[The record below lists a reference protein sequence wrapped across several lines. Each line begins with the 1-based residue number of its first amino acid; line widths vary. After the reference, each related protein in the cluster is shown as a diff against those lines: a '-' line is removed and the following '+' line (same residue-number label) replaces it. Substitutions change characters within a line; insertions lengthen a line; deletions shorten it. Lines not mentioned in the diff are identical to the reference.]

1 MLCRRTFPCTQSI
14 LISQYV
20 IQENMS
26 VYTIHPDFT
35 ICYAGEHVRVHNPS
49 WFHIMLCRRT
59 CPCTQSILIS
69 QYVMQENMS
78 VYTIHPNFTICYA
91 GEHVRVHNPSWFHI
105 MLCRRT
111 CPCTQSILISQYVM
125 QENMSVYTIH
135 PDFTLCYAGEHVRVH
150 NPSWFHIMLCRRTCP
165 CTQSILISQYVMQE
179 NMSVYTIHPDFTIC
193 YAGEHVRVHNPSWFH
208 NMLCRIT
215 CPCTQSILISQ
226 YVMQENMSVYTIH
239 PDFTIC
245 YAGEHVRVHNP
256 SWFHNMLCRRTCPCT
271 QSILISQYVMQE
283 NMSVYTI
290 HPDFTICY
298 AGEHVRVHNSSWF
311 HNMLCLRTCLCT
323 QFILISQYVMYENM
337 SVYTIHHDFT
347 ICYVGEHV
355 HVHNSSWFHNMLCMR
370 TCPCTQ
376 FIMISQYV
384 MYENMS
390 VYTIQ
395 SDFTICYARE
405 HVRVHNSSWFHNML
419 CRRTCPCIQS
429 ILISH
434 NVMQEN
440 MSVYTIHPDFTICYV
455 WEHVRVHN
463 SSWFHN
469 MLCMRTCPCT
479 QFILISQ
486 YVMYENMSMYTIHPD
501 FTICYAGEHVHVHNS
516 SWFHNMLCM
525 RTCLCTQSILISQ
538 YVMYENMSVYTFHPD
553 FTVCYVWEHVCVHN
567 PSWFHNMLCMRTCPC
582 TQSILISQYVMQ

>member
-1 MLCRRTFPCTQSI
+1 MLCR
-14 LISQYV
+14 
-20 IQENMS
+20 
-26 VYTIHPDFT
+26 
-35 ICYAGEHVRVHNPS
+35 
-49 WFHIMLCRRT
+49 
-59 CPCTQSILIS
+59 
-69 QYVMQENMS
+69 
-78 VYTIHPNFTICYA
+78 
-91 GEHVRVHNPSWFHI
+91 
-105 MLCRRT
+105 
-111 CPCTQSILISQYVM
+111 
-125 QENMSVYTIH
+125 
-135 PDFTLCYAGEHVRVH
+135 
-150 NPSWFHIMLCRRTCP
+150 
-165 CTQSILISQYVMQE
+165 
-179 NMSVYTIHPDFTIC
+179 
-193 YAGEHVRVHNPSWFH
+193 
-208 NMLCRIT
+208 
-215 CPCTQSILISQ
+215 
-226 YVMQENMSVYTIH
+226 
-239 PDFTIC
+239 
-245 YAGEHVRVHNP
+245 
-256 SWFHNMLCRRTCPCT
+256 
-271 QSILISQYVMQE
+271 
-283 NMSVYTI
+283 
-290 HPDFTICY
+290 
-298 AGEHVRVHNSSWF
+298 
-311 HNMLCLRTCLCT
+311 RTCLCT

-347 ICYVGEHV
+347 ICYVWEHV

-419 CRRTCPCIQS
+419 CRRTCLCIQS

-501 FTICYAGEHVHVHNS
+501 FTICYAGEHVHV
-516 SWFHNMLCM
+516 
-525 RTCLCTQSILISQ
+525 
-538 YVMYENMSVYTFHPD
+538 YTIHPD
-553 FTVCYVWEHVCVHN
+553 FTICYVWEHVCVHN

-582 TQSILISQYVMQ
+582 TQFILISQYVMYENMSVYTIHPDFTICYVWEHVRVHNPSWFHNMLCSRTCPCTQFILISQYVMLENMSVYTIHPDFTIYYAVEHVRVHNPSWFHNMLCSRTCPCTQFILISQYVMLENMSVYTIHPDFTIYYAVEHVRVHNSS